1 MLFNAKL
8 KVSAARRRL
17 TERACRRAQI
27 IIIAIRKKRVETGA
41 EVAKRQHNT
50 GVVSAPQTA
59 TSLTEE
65 PLLSFWRQTHMVR
78 RDDACSMQ
86 PSREGCMDGKE
97 RCEWSL
103 PERLAANIQKPG
115 WGVKTPTSSDWLIG
129 LIKMT
134 GGNKWRA
141 LQGSY
146 RNTAHEYQWM
156 SCYYIS
162 RVQVH

>member
-17 TERACRRAQI
+17 TERACRRAQTI
-27 IIIAIRKKRVETGA
+27 IITIRKKRVETGA

-65 PLLSFWRQTHMVR
+65 PLLSFWRQTHTWWGGMMRAACNRAGRGAWMER
-78 RDDACSMQ
+78 RGEM
-86 PSREGCMDGKE
+86 
-97 RCEWSL
+97 
-103 PERLAANIQKPG
+103 PESLAANIQKPG

-134 GGNKWRA
+134 GGKQMTRTA
-141 LQGSY
+141 GELQKY
-146 RNTAHEYQWM
+146 CTW
-156 SCYYIS
+156 IS
-162 RVQVH
+162 MNELLLHF

>member
-1 MLFNAKL
+1 MLFNPKL

-27 IIIAIRKKRVETGA
+27 IIITIRKKRVETGA

-115 WGVKTPTSSDWLIG
+115 WGGENPHMFRLIDRTDLDDWG
-129 LIKMT
+129 KQMT
-134 GGNKWRA
+134 RTAGE
-141 LQGSY
+141 LQKY
-146 RNTAHEYQWM
+146 CTW
-156 SCYYIS
+156 IS
-162 RVQVH
+162 MNELLLHF